1 MKYIINTSL
10 TIFAIIGLL
19 SCRPT
24 EFTPKPKGY
33 FRIELPTQH
42 VYQKFEQK
50 DFPFTFEFPMY
61 AVITKDTNLNL
72 QANAPYWINVTF
84 PDYDATIYL
93 SYKAITDNDPVWK
106 LESESYTLSFKH
118 DKKADYIKTPAFETP
133 NGYHGLSYEVG
144 GNTASAYQ
152 FHITDSTQHF
162 LRGSL
167 YFNVTPNVD
176 SLKPAIKFL
185 KVDMDHLVNT
195 LQFK

>member
-1 MKYIINTSL
+1 MTISKYFI
-10 TIFAIIGLL
+10 AIIVILVTLL

-33 FRIELPTQH
+33 FRIELPKEHT
-42 VYQKFEQK
+42 YQAFKQA
-50 DFPFTFEFPMY
+50 DFPFSFEYPTY

-72 QANAPYWINVTF
+72 QENAPYWINVTF
-84 PDYDATIYL
+84 PDYNATIYL
-93 SYKAITDNDPVWK
+93 SYKEITQKDPVWK

-118 DKKADYIKTPAFETP
+118 DKKADYIKTPDFTTQ

-152 FHITDSTQHF
+152 FHITDSTKHF

-185 KVDMDHLVNT
+185 KIDMDHLVNT
-195 LQFK
+195 IQFK